1 MSWGAFNICSEG
13 HSIHHNV
20 DQAAGAKYGVRYPYK
35 FDDKGLRFWATPMGA
50 IFDQGRLGRSW
61 EATSWLYQKN
71 ESPSPTITFYHGNPS
86 AGGPA
91 WQIDTLNGYD
101 CSPDGDYFASFQ
113 NQCDRLWI
121 GQNAKHSYNGVTG
134 FVLDIGTGT
143 WLRPAQ
149 VTASNMLADPTYYKQ
164 RPFMPPTM
172 PHGNDGMGGHDYWP
186 NLQTKRGMREWVHD
200 GWAYKKATPKLNDHS
215 QHEFNWPDGGDP
227 EWEYNPQWYGYDPN
241 DSDAAN
247 PTIGLDTNLLYLV
260 EKRYSHGP
268 NCNCDP
274 AGRNPRLC
282 RDKQLTGYRPHY
294 WVKTAPDPQQFSS
307 SELLKSWCEED
318 EYPFDNAWGS
328 GDGGFKYGWPPY
340 SISRGAAAFER
351 FQRTLVHNKSHADE
365 PYYAKTDLHNSHE
378 TSKAT
383 IAGYD
388 ALCEYIPPNTAFDLI
403 IYLQVVNYIICEKA
417 LTPTPMPRP
426 PYPYHAKV
434 DSGYFN
440 TKCYCILHQ
449 IAPLQPKP

>member
-20 DQAAGAKYGVRYPYK
+20 DQATGVKYGVRYPYK

-50 IFDQGRLGRSW
+50 ILDQGRLARSFYP
-61 EATSWLYQKN
+61 TSWLYQKN
-71 ESPSPTITFYHGNPS
+71 ESLSPTITFYHGNPS

-149 VTASNMLADPTYYKQ
+149 VTSSDMLTDPSYYKQ

-172 PHGNDGMGGHDYWP
+172 PHGNDGMGGPDYWP

-241 DSDAAN
+241 DPDAAN
-247 PTIGLDTNLLYLV
+247 PTIGLDKNLLYLV

-268 NCNCDP
+268 SCNGTHYLYP
-274 AGRNPRLC
+274 NPRYCNDRL
-282 RDKQLTGYRPHY
+282 LTDYRPHY
-294 WVKTAPDPQQFSS
+294 WVKTAPDPQQFIPNN
-307 SELLKSWCEED
+307 LLKSWCEED

-328 GDGGFKYGWPPY
+328 GDGGFKHGWPPY
-340 SISRGAAAFER
+340 SISCGAAAFDR
-351 FQRTLVHNKSHADE
+351 
-365 PYYAKTDLHNSHE
+365 
-378 TSKAT
+378 
-383 IAGYD
+383 YD

-403 IYLQVVNYIICEKA
+403 IYLQVVNYVICERE
-417 LTPTPMPRP
+417 LTWPVGAP
-426 PYPYHAKV
+426 PYYKKIAA
-434 DSGYFN
+434 GYFN

-449 IAPLQPKP
+449 IAPLPPKP

>member
-13 HSIHHNV
+13 HAIHRNV
-20 DQAAGAKYGVRYPYK
+20 DAAAGATVGVRYPHE
-35 FDDKGLRFWATPMGA
+35 FDSMGLRFWSTPMGA
-50 IFDQGRLGRSW
+50 ILDQGRLARSFYP
-61 EATSWLYQKN
+61 TSWLYQKN

-172 PHGNDGMGGHDYWP
+172 PHGNDGMGGPDYWP

-200 GWAYKKATPKLNDHS
+200 GWAYKKASPTLNDHGP
-215 QHEFNWPDGGDP
+215 HEFGWPDGGDG
-227 EWEYNPQWYGYDPN
+227 EWEEDGIWDVSP
-241 DSDAAN
+241 N
-247 PTIGLDTNLLYLV
+247 PTIGLDKNLLYLV

-268 NCNCDP
+268 SCNGTHYLYP
-274 AGRNPRLC
+274 NPRYCNDRL
-282 RDKQLTGYRPHY
+282 LTDYRPHY
-294 WVKTAPDPQQFSS
+294 WRKTAPTPQQFNSNA
-307 SELLKSWCEED
+307 LLESWCAED
-318 EYPFDNAWGS
+318 KYPYDTAWGT
-328 GDGGFKYGWPPY
+328 GKGRKKMNWPPY
-340 SISRGAAAFER
+340 SISCGATAFER
-351 FQRTLVHNKSHADE
+351 NRSLAINNGYMTE
-365 PYYAKTDLHNSHE
+365 PYFAKTDLYSTTN
-378 TSKAT
+378 TTAAT
-383 IAGYD
+383 VSEYAAI
-388 ALCEYIPPNTAFDLI
+388 CEQIPPNTAFDLI
-403 IYLQVVNYIICEKA
+403 IYLQVVNYIICERA
-417 LTPTPMPRP
+417 FSGSEPNQ
-426 PYPYHAKV
+426 YHAKV

-440 TKCYCILHQ
+440 TICYCILHQ
-449 IAPLQPKP
+449 IAPLLAKP

>member
-61 EATSWLYQKN
+61 EATSWLYHKN
-71 ESPSPTITFYHGNPS
+71 VSPTPTITYEKPAS
-86 AGGPA
+86 APDPA
-91 WQIDTLNGYD
+91 IHISTLAGYD
-101 CSPDGDYFASFQ
+101 VSEDGPYFAAFQ
-113 NQCDRLWI
+113 NQCDRIWY

-134 FVLDIGTGT
+134 FVLDIGTGG
-143 WLRPAQ
+143 WLRPGKGVKSNVKSAQ
-149 VTASNMLADPTYYKQ
+149 NHYEQ
-164 RPFMPPTM
+164 RPFMAPTM
-172 PHGNDGMGGHDYWP
+172 PHEDFGSNDKWP
-186 NLQTKRGMREWVHD
+186 VYQTKRGIRAWVRD
-200 GWAYKKATPKLNDHS
+200 GWAYKKATPRLNDHS
-215 QHEFNWPDGGDP
+215 RHEFGWPEYGTP

-241 DSDAAN
+241 DADAAN

-268 NCNCDP
+268 NCNGHHIPFTERACND
-274 AGRNPRLC
+274 RI
-282 RDKQLTGYRPHY
+282 LTGYQPHY
-294 WVKTAPDPQQFSS
+294 WFTTGTTPQHFSANH
-307 SELLKSWCEED
+307 LLKSWSEQD
-318 EYPFDNAWGS
+318 GYPYITGDNFYGHKS
-328 GDGGFKYGWPPY
+328 GWPPY
-340 SISRGAAAFER
+340 SISCGGTAFRR
-351 FQRTLVHNKSHADE
+351 FDRTLVYNKPHTDE
-365 PYYAKTDLHNSHE
+365 PYYAKTDLYDSHE

-383 IAGYD
+383 ITGYAG
-388 ALCEYIPPNTAFDLI
+388 LCEVIPPNTAFDLI

-417 LTPTPMPRP
+417 LTPTPFPRP

-440 TKCYCILHQ
+440 TICYCILHQ
-449 IAPLQPKP
+449 IAPIETKTVTNL